1 MKGRSL
7 NTLFCLYI
15 NQVSPFV
22 VVMTLNIV
30 KLHNVSYIIIIII
43 IIIIV
48 ELRPNAG
55 NGLLILEVARSHI
68 ATHHIR

>member
-7 NTLFCLYI
+7 STLFCLYI
-15 NQVSPFV
+15 NQVSPFF

-30 KLHNVSYIIIIII
+30 KLHNVSYIII